1 MASVFTIGHSNR
13 DFSAFLGV
21 LTAHG
26 VEVVADVRSYPAS
39 RYAPQ
44 FNRKSLEAAL
54 EADHIGYAFMGAELG
69 GRPKE
74 TELYDAGGRVLYG
87 KLAQTP
93 RFREGLERLE
103 AGLLQSRV
111 AIMCSE
117 ENPASCHR
125 RLLVGRALQERG
137 IETLHLR
144 ADGSVQTDGDL
155 DGRATA
161 ALAGQP
167 RLFGDEPGEGTAR

>member
-13 DFSAFLGV
+13 DFSAFLGL
-21 LTAHG
+21 LTAQG

-44 FNRKSLEAAL
+44 FNRKGLEDAL
-54 EADHIGYAFMGAELG
+54 KADGIGYVFMGAELG

-74 TELYDAGGRVLYG
+74 TEFYDAGGRVLYE
-87 KLAQTP
+87 KLAEAP
-93 RFREGLERLE
+93 RFREGIERLE
-103 AGLLQSRV
+103 ACLRHSRV

-144 ADGSVQTDGDL
+144 ADGSVQADADL
-155 DGRATA
+155 DGRAA
-161 ALAGQP
+161 GALAGQI
-167 RLFGDEPGEGTAR
+167 RLFGDEPGEDEPR